1 MKNKRSKLENK
12 LYDVIFLNDDTT
24 TMEFVVRILMQI
36 FSKDHFKAEKIMR
49 RVHEEGEGIVG
60 SYLHEIAGQK
70 KIETATRAEQ
80 ENFPLKV
87 LIKKQKGIK
96 YEK

>member
-1 MKNKRSKLENK
+1 MKDKRSKLENK
-12 LYDVIFLNDDTT
+12 LSDVIFFNDDTT
-24 TMEFVVRILMQI
+24 TMEFVIRVLMQI
-36 FSKDHFKAEKIMR
+36 FGTDHFKAEKIMT

-60 SYLHEIAGQK
+60 SYIHEIAGQRK
-70 KIETATRAEQ
+70 LETAILAEQ

>member
-1 MKNKRSKLENK
+1 MKNKRSKFK
-12 LYDVIFLNDDTT
+12 SKIYDVIFFNDHIT
-24 TMEFVVRILMQI
+24 TMEFVVRVLKQI
-36 FSKDHFKAEKIMR
+36 FGKDHFKAEKMML

-60 SYLHEIAGQK
+60 SYIHEIAGQK
-70 KIETATRAEQ
+70 KIETTALAEQ

-87 LIKKQKGIK
+87 LIKKHKGTK

>member
-1 MKNKRSKLENK
+1 MKNKRPKFKSKI
-12 LYDVIFLNDDTT
+12 YDVIFFNDDTT
-24 TMEFVVRILMQI
+24 TMEFVIRVLMQI
-36 FSKDHFKAEKIMR
+36 FDKDHFKSEKIML

-60 SYLHEIAGQK
+60 SYIHEIAGQK
-70 KIETATRAEQ
+70 KIETTALAEQ

-87 LIKKQKGIK
+87 LIKKQKGTK

>member
-1 MKNKRSKLENK
+1 MKNKRSKFK
-12 LYDVIFLNDDTT
+12 SKIYDVIFFNDHIT
-24 TMEFVVRILMQI
+24 TMEFVVRVLKQI
-36 FSKDHFKAEKIMR
+36 FGKDHFKAEKMML

-60 SYLHEIAGQK
+60 SYIHEIAGQK
-70 KIETATRAEQ
+70 KIETTILAEQ

-87 LIKKQKGIK
+87 LIKKHKGTK

>member
-1 MKNKRSKLENK
+1 MKNIKSKFK
-12 LYDVIFLNDDTT
+12 SKIYDVIFFNDDTT
-24 TMEFVVRILMQI
+24 TMEFVVRVLMQI
-36 FSKDHFKAEKIMR
+36 FDKDHFKSEKIML

-60 SYLHEIAGQK
+60 SYIHEIAGQK
-70 KIETATRAEQ
+70 KIETTALAEQ

-87 LIKKQKGIK
+87 LIKKQKGTK

>member
-1 MKNKRSKLENK
+1 MKNKRSKFK
-12 LYDVIFLNDDTT
+12 SKIYDVIFFNDDVT
-24 TMEFVVRILMQI
+24 TMEFVVRVLMHI
-36 FSKDHFKAEKIMR
+36 FDKDHFKSEKIML

-60 SYLHEIAGQK
+60 SYIHEIAGQK
-70 KIETATRAEQ
+70 KIETTTLAEQ

-87 LIKKQKGIK
+87 LIKKQKGTK

>member
-1 MKNKRSKLENK
+1 MKNKRSKFK
-12 LYDVIFLNDDTT
+12 SKIYDVIFFNDDTT
-24 TMEFVVRILMQI
+24 TMEFVIRVLMQI
-36 FSKDHFKAEKIMR
+36 FGTDHFKAEKIMT

-60 SYLHEIAGQK
+60 SYIHEIAGQRK
-70 KIETATRAEQ
+70 LETAILAEQ

-87 LIKKQKGIK
+87 LIKKQKGIE

>member
-1 MKNKRSKLENK
+1 MKDKKSKLENK
-12 LYDVIFLNDDTT
+12 LYDVIFFNDDTT
-24 TMEFVVRILMQI
+24 TMEFVVRVLMQI
-36 FSKDHFKAEKIMR
+36 FGKDHFKADKMML

-60 SYLHEIAGQK
+60 SYVHEIAGQK
-70 KIETATRAEQ
+70 KLETTILAEQ

-87 LIKKQKGIK
+87 LIKKQKGTK

>member
-12 LYDVIFLNDDTT
+12 LYDVIFFNDDTT
-24 TMEFVVRILMQI
+24 TMEFVVRVLMQI
-36 FSKDHFKAEKIMR
+36 FDKDHFKSEKIML
-49 RVHEEGEGIVG
+49 RVHEEGKGIVG
-60 SYLHEIAGQK
+60 SYIHEIAGQRK
-70 KIETATRAEQ
+70 LETAILAEQ